1 MDGQTLKEARE
12 ILGLSQVEMA
22 AKIHVSFPTYNGYEN
37 GKNIP
42 KNKHAILNAVLQ
54 EASLVEVENINDE
67 VLKRDAKDILVDVLV
82 ELKEIR
88 RENTELKQLIVQNI
102 DLTKN
107 EAKINELSSSQLN
120 ILKELVHNLNLQ
132 VEKIKKADIKSASGK

>member
-1 MDGQTLKEARE
+1 MDGQTLKEARKV
-12 ILGLSQVEMA
+12 LGLSQEEMA

-54 EASLVEVENINDE
+54 EASLIEVENINDE
-67 VLKRDAKDILVDVLV
+67 VLKRDAKDILVDVLL

-88 RENTELKQLIVQNI
+88 KENTELKKLITENL

-107 EAKINELSSSQLN
+107 EAKVNELSSSQIN
-120 ILKELVHNLNLQ
+120 ILNEISKNLSVQLEQ
-132 VEKIKKADIKSASGK
+132 IKKADIKSASGK